1 MKRDFDTIR
10 DILVYVESLHEGKD
24 EIKGKSFDMNEDDEI
39 KRYKLLVHFEILQE
53 AGYIKNVYLQ
63 KNAMGR
69 LVGLSAYNAE
79 LTMKGHDF
87 LDSIRHDNNW
97 TKIKEVITKAG
108 GCVTMSLL
116 QTIATDIL
124 SGHIMSLLPKIQK

>member
-1 MKRDFDTIR
+1 MKRDFDIIR
-10 DILVYVESLHEGKD
+10 DILLYVESLHE
-24 EIKGKSFDMNEDDEI
+24 ESEQIKGKSYDIKDENDI
-39 KRYKLLVHFEILQE
+39 KLYKLLVHYDMLQD
-53 AGYIKNVYLQ
+53 AGYIKGVYLQ
-63 KNAMGR
+63 KNHKGELTGADD
-69 LVGLSAYNAE
+69 SIAE

-116 QTIATDIL
+116 QTIATNIL